1 MKRKLFAIVLVMIA
15 ALSSKAQ
22 YTSFNQQEIAKLKT
36 AINKNGEIKKQYSSF
51 QKIADNAL
59 NENPNPIDTIRTEG
73 LLKGNPKKTATGK
86 TLEDMPKIYSL
97 SLVYRISGDKKY
109 LTKAI
114 EYLKAWATTT
124 TPNGDPIDD
133 TNLDRAIEGYDL
145 IKEEITGDDAKL
157 IKEWWRKTGE
167 VEISSKYN
175 APTRMTSRN
184 NWNAH
189 RLKIIGEIAW
199 SINDENLKKY
209 AIEGFKKHLE
219 VNLRPDGSSIDF
231 EERDALHYHVY
242 NLEPLLKLCIVM
254 KRATGTD
261 YYAYT
266 SPISTSVEKSVT
278 WLQPYVT
285 GEKTHGEYTNSKVEF
300 DRKRANNGEAG
311 FKIGAPFDPK
321 HGAGVFILAGYFNPA
336 SMDVAKKALGTSD
349 AYPSWQAVTNEIM
362 KK

>member
-1 MKRKLFAIVLVMIA
+1 MNKKIVLS
-15 ALSSKAQ
+15 ALVLLSVITSKAQ
-22 YTSFNQQEIAKLKT
+22 YTSFNQQEISKLKT
-36 AINKNGEIKKQYSSF
+36 AVNTNAEIKKYYTSF
-51 QKIADNAL
+51 KRTADNAL
-59 NENPNPIDTIRTEG
+59 NEAPNPIDTIRTEG
-73 LLKGNPKKTATGK
+73 LLKGNPKKTATAK
-86 TLEDMPKIYSL
+86 ALEDMPKIYSL
-97 SLVYRISGDKKY
+97 SLVYRITGDKQY
-109 LTKAI
+109 LAKAI

-133 TNLDRAIEGYDL
+133 TNLDKAIEGYDL
-145 IKEEITGDDAKL
+145 IKEDITGADAQT

-167 VEISSKYN
+167 VEISAKYN

-199 SINDENLKKY
+199 SINDEQLKKY
-209 AIEGFKKHLE
+209 TIDGFKKHLE

-242 NLEPLLKLCIVM
+242 DLEPLLKLCIVL
-254 KRATGTD
+254 KRATNTD
-261 YYAYT
+261 YYSFVST
-266 SPISTSVEKSVT
+266 TNTSVEKSVT
-278 WLQPYVT
+278 WLLPYVT

-311 FKIGAPFDPK
+311 FKIGALFDPK
-321 HGAGVFILAGYFNPA
+321 HGVPVFLLAAYFHEPYL
-336 SMDVAKKALGTSD
+336 DTAKKTLGTSD
-349 AYPSWQAVTNEIM
+349 TYPSWQTVTNEIM